1 VGTLQDWEE
10 QLMSLALGAIAAIL
24 VVVGVGYLLYLLYV
38 WLIIR
43 SIF

>member
-1 VGTLQDWEE
+1 
-10 QLMSLALGAIAAIL
+10 MSLALGIIAAIL

>member
-1 VGTLQDWEE
+1 
-10 QLMSLALGAIAAIL
+10 MSLFLGTIAAIL
-24 VVVGVGYLLYLLYV
+24 VVGGVGYLLYLLYV